1 MLMERTILTCPL
13 CGGDLT
19 QSGKTWSCPKNH
31 SFDVAKQGYVN
42 LLPVQQK
49 HSKNPGDTRDMVA
62 ARRSFLEKGH
72 YEPIA
77 RRVAELLR
85 PVLPES
91 PTVLDAGCG
100 EGYYLSQLQD
110 ALGTGNFLGVD
121 ISKEAVRYAAG
132 RNKNALWITAS
143 AAHLP
148 VQSGSL
154 DAVLSMFALTVPE
167 EFSRVLRPQGYFLEV
182 TAGRGHLMGLKSLIY
197 SELIE
202 KQEKHPDCPGFQLVS
217 QETLEFPISLTEP
230 GEVQELLSMTPHF
243 WRITKEGAQRA
254 AAAEGLQDM
263 AQVEFRLYQRIA
275 SFQSL

>member
-13 CGGDLT
+13 CGGNLT
-19 QSGKTWSCPKNH
+19 QEGKTWSCPKNH

-72 YEPIA
+72 YAPIA

-100 EGYYLSQLQD
+100 EGYYLSQLQA
-110 ALGTGNFLGVD
+110 ALGTGDFLGVD

-148 VQSGSL
+148 VGSGSL
-154 DAVLSMFALTVPE
+154 DAVMSMFALTVPE
-167 EFSRVLRPQGYFLEV
+167 EFSRVLKPQGYFLEV

-202 KQEKHPDCPGFQLVS
+202 KQEKHPDCPGFRLVS
-217 QETLEFPISLTEP
+217 QETLEFPISLEEP

>member
-1 MLMERTILTCPL
+1 MLMERSILTCPL

-19 QSGKTWSCPKNH
+19 QAGKTWSCPKNH

-72 YEPIA
+72 YGPIA
-77 RRVAELLR
+77 RRVAELLA

-91 PTVLDAGCG
+91 PVVLDAGCG
-100 EGYYLSQLQD
+100 EGYYLSQLQA
-110 ALGTGNFLGVD
+110 ALGTGDFLGVD

-132 RNKNALWITAS
+132 RNKKALWITAS

-148 VQSGSL
+148 VRSGTL
-154 DAVLSMFALTVPE
+154 DAVMSMFALTVPE
-167 EFSRVLRPQGYFLEV
+167 EFARILKPQGYFLEV

-202 KQEKHPDCPGFQLVS
+202 KQEKHPACPGFQLVS
-217 QETLEFPISLTEP
+217 QETLEFPVSLTEP
-230 GEVQELLSMTPHF
+230 GEVLELLSMTPHF

-254 AAAEGLQDM
+254 AAAEHLQDI
-263 AQVEFRLYQRIA
+263 AQVELRLYQKIA

>member
-1 MLMERTILTCPL
+1 MERSILICPL
-13 CGGDLT
+13 CGSSLT
-19 QSGKTWSCPKNH
+19 QSGKTWSCPQNH

-62 ARRSFLEKGH
+62 ARRAFLEQG
-72 YEPIA
+72 YYAPIA
-77 RRVAELLR
+77 QRVAALLA

-91 PTVLDAGCG
+91 PRVLDAGCG

-110 ALGTGNFLGVD
+110 ALGTGDFLGVD

-132 RNKNALWITAS
+132 RNKKALWITAS

-148 VQSGSL
+148 VQAEAL

-197 SELIE
+197 SELVE
-202 KQEKHPDCPGFQLVS
+202 KQEKHPDCPGFQLLS
-217 QETLEFPISLTEP
+217 QETLEFPISLTKS
-230 GEVQELLSMTPHF
+230 GEVMELLSMTPHF

-254 AAAEGLQDM
+254 AAAEHLEDI
-263 AQVEFRLYQRIA
+263 AQVELRLYQKIA